1 MNNKTITYQ
10 IQLPESNEEAFLN
23 IIRSLQSL
31 GVIKS
36 FSQKENLSQP
46 GEAIPIEQLTA
57 LLENAEEQASSGA
70 VISSGQVKA
79 FMKAWRSGK

>member
-10 IQLPESNEEAFLN
+10 VQLPASNEEAFLN
-23 IIRSLQSL
+23 LIRSLQSL

-36 FSQKENLSQP
+36 FSQKEYLSQP
-46 GEAIPIEQLTA
+46 GEAISNEYLTA

-70 VISSGQVKA
+70 VIPSDQVMA